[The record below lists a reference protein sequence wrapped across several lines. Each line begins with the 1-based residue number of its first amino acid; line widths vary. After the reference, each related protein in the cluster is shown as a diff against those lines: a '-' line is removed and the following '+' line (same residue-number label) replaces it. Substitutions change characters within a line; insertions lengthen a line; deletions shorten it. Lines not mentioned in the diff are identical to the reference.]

1 MGRGEE
7 RRDALGVEVD
17 DVDGAAAVVLDDLVL
32 GVVCATA
39 DDPSLR
45 AGLCNIDMSTKD
57 VKSLNKVL
65 TVVLDRDGVLADV
78 LKPNELKGA
87 V

>member
-7 RRDALGVEVD
+7 SRDALGVEVD

-32 GVVCATA
+32 GVIGATA

-45 AGLCNIDMSTKD
+45 AGLCNIDMSTK
-57 VKSLNKVL
+57 
-65 TVVLDRDGVLADV
+65 
-78 LKPNELKGA
+78 ELSH
-87 V
+87 

>member
-1 MGRGEE
+1 M
-7 RRDALGVEVD
+7 
-17 DVDGAAAVVLDDLVL
+17 LDDLVL
-32 GVVCATA
+32 GVIGATA

-45 AGLCNIDMSTKD
+45 AGLCNIDMSTKEL
-57 VKSLNKVL
+57 KSLNKVL
-65 TVVLDRDGVLADV
+65 TVVLDGDGVLADV